1 MLLKKSEIFKTVI
14 PTKMLEFMSCAR
26 PVILGVDGQ
35 ARKIIEEAQAGIFI
49 RPENVGDLTEAVV
62 RLASDPELRDT
73 LGGSGRQHILQH
85 FSRGQ
90 TARAYIQV
98 LESLLEKENI
108 PASIAA

>member
-1 MLLKKSEIFKTVI
+1 MDLAATSNRVD
-14 PTKMLEFMSCAR
+14 
-26 PVILGVDGQ
+26 LGVDGQ